1 MLYAG
6 QSLGL
11 VVARTQKQAIEAA
24 KLVRVT
30 YKNHRKP
37 VLTIKDA
44 LKDSTRIQK
53 HSVSGSRQVVNVGD
67 VEGVFHF
74 IPLINTMVDAIL
86 DNECWHS
93 LPKDGLSQSDTVVEG
108 EFEIGSQY
116 HFYMETLV
124 AACVP
129 VEDGMDVFCAT
140 QDQEAVQSAVANC
153 LNLRNSQ

>member
-30 YKNHRKP
+30 YKNHQKP

-53 HSVSGSRQVVNVGD
+53 HSISGSRQVVNVGD
-67 VEGVFHF
+67 VEGVFLF
-74 IPLINTMVDAIL
+74 IPLFNTMR
-86 DNECWHS
+86 
-93 LPKDGLSQSDTVVEG
+93 
-108 EFEIGSQY
+108 Y
-116 HFYMETLV
+116 
-124 AACVP
+124 
-129 VEDGMDVFCAT
+129 
-140 QDQEAVQSAVANC
+140 
-153 LNLRNSQ
+153 